1 MTDLTEEK
9 TDKSSMKIP
18 GLAAFTADST
28 TNDDAVPELADQ
40 RDDSSP
46 DLEDQHGDNQ
56 RRDWVSDKMFEDVDL
71 YTAIIISHAIRVRVV
86 WCK

>member
-18 GLAAFTADST
+18 GLAAFTSDST
-28 TNDDAVPELADQ
+28 TDDDSVPELADQ
-40 RDDSSP
+40 RDNSIP

-56 RRDWVSDKMFEDVDL
+56 SRDWVSDKMFEDVDL